1 MEESKVSTPASI
13 SHGLPDIGDLF
24 SESWQ
29 YFKKS
34 ILHIFIFNIIGG
46 TVIVALVIAFVIF
59 LISSGVG
66 VSSLFQNNTVP
77 DLAVLGPVISLAV
90 IIGIIFLFLF
100 IFVNVFIQIGTILS
114 IKHSQDKTPFGE
126 IFHKSFKFILPL
138 FVVGIISGFYSLG
151 GFFIFIIPS
160 LLFSFFFIFTSYVY
174 LTSDNPTILGS
185 FRRSMALV
193 TTHFWGLLG
202 RVLLWVVIA
211 LAVLLTC
218 TIVLKGNSS
227 VSFVS
232 SIIQTVVGWFGTV
245 YIYVLFVHAD
255 KSTDSKK
262 MSSLVWPTVV
272 AAIGLVLGTLM
283 ITGMI
288 MVFSQMSKSGALD
301 EFKKEFASD
310 VSTSSKKSVSSG
322 PADIFIESGNAKV
335 QEALEINRNDTDVTQ
350 ADEDKVIALIQEG
363 IADFKRAIELD
374 PKNYNAWVSLGYAYY
389 TLSPIQPEM
398 AQKSVDAYNEAIEID
413 PESPDAFIQLGILY
427 YSREQ
432 YETALTYFKKA
443 TELAQFNSGAWYR
456 LGQTYQQ
463 QGNKTEAK
471 KAFEKAAALLPTGS
485 PDRKMIQE
493 EINSL

>member
-1 MEESKVSTPASI
+1 MEESKATTPAPI

-24 SESWQ
+24 SESWH

-34 ILHIFIFNIIGG
+34 LLHIFVFNVIGWAINIAL
-46 TVIVALVIAFVIF
+46 IVGFVIF
-59 LISSGVG
+59 LTASGVG
-66 VSSLFQNNTVP
+66 VFSMFKSNTVP
-77 DLAVLGPVISLAV
+77 DFTILGPVLTLVV
-90 IIGIIFLFLF
+90 IIGIIFLLLF
-100 IFVNVFIQIGTILS
+100 MLINVFIQVGTILS

-126 IFHKSFKFILPL
+126 LFHKSFAFVLPVYVL
-138 FVVGIISGFYSLG
+138 SLITSFFTLG
-151 GFFIFIIPS
+151 GFFVFIIPC
-160 LLFSFFFIFTSYVY
+160 LLFGFFFMFTTYIYV
-174 LTSDNPTILGS
+174 TTDNPSILGS

-193 TTHFWGLLG
+193 TSHFWGLLG
-202 RVLLWVVIA
+202 RMLLWTVIVVVIA
-211 LAVLLTC
+211 IILNLLFKDNAAGSFLSF
-218 TIVLKGNSS
+218 IV
-227 VSFVS
+227 
-232 SIIQTVVGWFGTV
+232 QTVLGWFGV
-245 YIYVLFVHAD
+245 AYGYVLFIHAD

-301 EFKKEFASD
+301 QIKKDIAAD
-310 VSTSSKKSVSSG
+310 VSTNSKTTTSG

-350 ADEDKVIALIQEG
+350 ADEDKVVSLIQEG

-374 PKNYNAWVSLGYAYY
+374 PENYNAWVSLGYAYY
-389 TLSPIQPEM
+389 TISPIQPEM

-443 TELAQFNSGAWYR
+443 TELAPYNSGAWYR

-471 KAFEKAAALLPTGS
+471 EAFEKATGLLPTNS
-485 PDRKMIQE
+485 PDRQMIQE